1 MITSVPSES
10 DIVEISDIKNGKK
23 IWTTLD
29 LPILRLEY
37 LKNLGDVAV
46 CLFEDREIVITIDRL
61 RIKS

>member
-37 LKNLGDVAV
+37 LSNVAV
-46 CLFEDREIVITIDRL
+46 CLFEDIQIVISIDRL